1 MFNQDITPYQNLS
14 ILLLVSFVLQSML
27 MPVILTGVDGPEGWI
42 SILIAALILYFSIK
56 AINKA
61 MKKHDE
67 DTIISVSDKLFSKF
81 ISKIIG
87 LYYISMFLTVNSL
100 IIKDFAEQIK
110 LMMLFRTPISTISSA
125 SHLI

>member
-14 ILLLVSFVLQSML
+14 ILVLVSFVLQSML

-42 SILIAALILYFSIK
+42 SILIAAFILYFSIK
-56 AINKA
+56 TINKA

-81 ISKIIG
+81 ISKII
-87 LYYISMFLTVNSL
+87 FC
-100 IIKDFAEQIK
+100 
-110 LMMLFRTPISTISSA
+110 
-125 SHLI
+125 